1 MGRPKKCRWVE
12 TEPGVTFFKP
22 RGIPLRALQ
31 QIVITV
37 DELEAMRL
45 ADFLEMTQEEVAQQM
60 QVSRPTVTRMLSRAH
75 RAVAEALVHGKAIC
89 IQGGDYRVGQ
99 IAITAGNGPARDRGT
114 PPQNVAPANGPKTRR
129 SRRPRKS
136 NAAFF
141 LHTYQRMARAPLRGR
156 LGGWPTAAP
165 IRMPASIST
174 RADVFIKGIRDLV
187 KSTYRT
193 GVLGEIGSFG
203 GMFHLGADRY
213 RDPVLVSSTDGVG
226 TKIKIAVLMNRHDT
240 IGIDLVAM
248 CANDIIV
255 HGATPLFFLDYLAV
269 GELSPETATLIIDG
283 ITQGCKQARCSLIGG
298 ETAEMP
304 GIYQPGD
311 YDLAGFVV
319 GVVER
324 DQIIDG
330 STIGVGHRIIGLASS
345 GLHSNG
351 YSLVR
356 QVLLERHRL
365 RLEDEIPELGG
376 PLGEE
381 LLKPTRIYVETVLN
395 LLRDFP
401 LSGIGHITGGG
412 LTDNVPRI
420 LPKSCQAVIQRQS
433 WPVPPIF
440 QLLQDKGNIPEAEM
454 LRTFNNGIG
463 LVVVVAEEYVA
474 DVLLRLQGLNE
485 QGYVI
490 GEIVER
496 KNDDPPL
503 VYV

>member
-1 MGRPKKCRWVE
+1 M
-12 TEPGVTFFKP
+12 
-22 RGIPLRALQ
+22 
-31 QIVITV
+31 
-37 DELEAMRL
+37 
-45 ADFLEMTQEEVAQQM
+45 ADFSTYKDAGVDIDKADAF
-60 QVSRPTVTRMLSRAH
+60 VKSIRP
-75 RAVAEALVHGKAIC
+75 
-89 IQGGDYRVGQ
+89 
-99 IAITAGNGPARDRGT
+99 
-114 PPQNVAPANGPKTRR
+114 
-129 SRRPRKS
+129 
-136 NAAFF
+136 
-141 LHTYQRMARAPLRGR
+141 
-156 LGGWPTAAP
+156 
-165 IRMPASIST
+165 
-174 RADVFIKGIRDLV
+174 LV
-187 KSTYRT
+187 KATYRT

-226 TKIKIAVLMNRHDT
+226 TKIKIAILMDRHDT

-248 CANDIIV
+248 CANDIVV
-255 HGATPLFFLDYLAV
+255 HGATPLFFLDYLAM
-269 GELSPETATLIIDG
+269 GELSTATATLIVEG
-283 ITQGCKQARCSLIGG
+283 ITHGCRQARCSLIGG

-324 DQIIDG
+324 DAIIDG
-330 STIGVGHRIIGLASS
+330 STIAVGHHIIGLAAS
-345 GLHSNG
+345 GLHANG
-351 YSLVR
+351 FSLVR
-356 QVLLERHRL
+356 KVLFERHHL
-365 RLEDEIPELGG
+365 HVDDDIPELGG

-401 LSGIGHITGGG
+401 LSGICHITGGG
-412 LTDNVPRI
+412 LTDNLPRI
-420 LPKSCQAVIQRQS
+420 LPKPCQAVIHRQS

-440 QLLQDKGNIPEAEM
+440 HFLRDRGNIPEDEM

-463 LVVVVAEEYVA
+463 LALVVAEDHVA

-485 QGYVI
+485 QGFII
-490 GEIVER
+490 GEIIAR